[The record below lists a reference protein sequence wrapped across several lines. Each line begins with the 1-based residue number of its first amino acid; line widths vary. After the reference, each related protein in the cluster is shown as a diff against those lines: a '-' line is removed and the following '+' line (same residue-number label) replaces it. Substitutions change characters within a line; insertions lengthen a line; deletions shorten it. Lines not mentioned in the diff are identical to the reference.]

1 MCAPHAQRSAP
12 EARHGWGVRR
22 RASLPN
28 RVPENPTEER
38 AGKDD
43 MGVELVIRLVALL
56 LAALATGG
64 LMVNWIGLARAMAR
78 VSSPSA
84 YTEFHQ
90 ATNLT
95 FDPYMPIVVF
105 GALCGGIA
113 LAVVSSGVGSASGR
127 LAISGAACYAVV
139 IVISLSTNV
148 RTNKLIAGWSI
159 QSPPDNWKA
168 IRAGWIRWHLLR
180 TLVSVP
186 GLVCYILSGLLSAQ

>member
-1 MCAPHAQRSAP
+1 
-12 EARHGWGVRR
+12 
-22 RASLPN
+22 
-28 RVPENPTEER
+28 
-38 AGKDD
+38 

-78 VSSPSA
+78 VSSASA

-90 ATNLT
+90 ATNRT

-105 GALCGGIA
+105 GALFGGIA
-113 LAVVSSGVGSASGR
+113 LAVVSPGVNSAPGQ
-127 LAISGAACYAVV
+127 LAFLGVVCYAVV
-139 IVISLSTNV
+139 LAISLSTNV

-159 QSPPDNWKA
+159 QAPPDNWKA
-168 IRAGWIRWHLLR
+168 VRAGWIRYHVLR

-186 GLVCYILSGLLSAQ
+186 GLICYILSCLLGR